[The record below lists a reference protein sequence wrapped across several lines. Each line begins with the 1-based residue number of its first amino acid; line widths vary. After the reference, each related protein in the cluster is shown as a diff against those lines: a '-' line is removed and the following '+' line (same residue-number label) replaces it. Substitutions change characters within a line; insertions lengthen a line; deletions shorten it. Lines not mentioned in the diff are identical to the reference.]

1 MVRVGLAITALTT
14 LGNSEETQ
22 RTPAQVI
29 LIKLGQMAEGWTD
42 FFIGNVIERPGRAE
56 NFKARMAARIERIEK
71 HYIDC
76 KSKPQRQR
84 KRRSNKLEGVAPNR
98 FLPIKEHFLIFQKR
112 IFSLK
117 YLNPSS
123 EQLYD
128 DSGRQMKQLSTDPVR
143 SNSQIYVNLK
153 NWVAANMNECPH
165 ALKHY
170 NKLSAM
176 QNKWTGVF
184 DDVLKKITERRG

>member
-1 MVRVGLAITALTT
+1 M
-14 LGNSEETQ
+14 
-22 RTPAQVI
+22 
-29 LIKLGQMAEGWTD
+29 
-42 FFIGNVIERPGRAE
+42 
-56 NFKARMAARIERIEK
+56 
-71 HYIDC
+71 
-76 KSKPQRQR
+76 
-84 KRRSNKLEGVAPNR
+84 
-98 FLPIKEHFLIFQKR
+98 
-112 IFSLK
+112 K

-170 NKLSAM
+170 NKLSVSFFIKNLGNFR
-176 QNKWTGVF
+176 QKNKIISPFKRVF
-184 DDVLKKITERRG
+184 DIFKDDLFLVNFRKKYGLFHSNFRTFQILY

>member
-1 MVRVGLAITALTT
+1 M
-14 LGNSEETQ
+14 
-22 RTPAQVI
+22 
-29 LIKLGQMAEGWTD
+29 
-42 FFIGNVIERPGRAE
+42 
-56 NFKARMAARIERIEK
+56 
-71 HYIDC
+71 
-76 KSKPQRQR
+76 
-84 KRRSNKLEGVAPNR
+84 
-98 FLPIKEHFLIFQKR
+98 
-112 IFSLK
+112 K

-170 NKLSAM
+170 NKLSVSFFH
-176 QNKWTGVF
+176 QKFGKFSTKNIIISSF
-184 DDVLKKITERRG
+184 DDHIFGQ

>member
-56 NFKARMAARIERIEK
+56 NFKARMAARIQKIEK

-76 KSKPQRQR
+76 KSKPQRRR
-84 KRRSNKLEGVAPNR
+84 KRRSNKFEGVAPN
-98 FLPIKEHFLIFQKR
+98 
-112 IFSLK
+112 
-117 YLNPSS
+117 S

-128 DSGRQMKQLSTDPVR
+128 ESSGRQMKQLSSDPVR

>member
-1 MVRVGLAITALTT
+1 
-14 LGNSEETQ
+14 
-22 RTPAQVI
+22 
-29 LIKLGQMAEGWTD
+29 MAEGWTD

-76 KSKPQRQR
+76 KSNPQRRR
-84 KRRSNKLEGVAPNR
+84 KRRSNKLEGVAPN
-98 FLPIKEHFLIFQKR
+98 
-112 IFSLK
+112 
-117 YLNPSS
+117 S

-128 DSGRQMKQLSTDPVR
+128 ESSGRQMKQLSTDPVR

-184 DDVLKKITERRG
+184 DDVLQKITDRRG

>member
-76 KSKPQRQR
+76 KSNPQRRR
-84 KRRSNKLEGVAPNR
+84 KRRSNKLEGVAPN
-98 FLPIKEHFLIFQKR
+98 
-112 IFSLK
+112 
-117 YLNPSS
+117 S

-128 DSGRQMKQLSTDPVR
+128 ESSGRQMKQLSTDPVR

-184 DDVLKKITERRG
+184 DDVLQKITDRRG